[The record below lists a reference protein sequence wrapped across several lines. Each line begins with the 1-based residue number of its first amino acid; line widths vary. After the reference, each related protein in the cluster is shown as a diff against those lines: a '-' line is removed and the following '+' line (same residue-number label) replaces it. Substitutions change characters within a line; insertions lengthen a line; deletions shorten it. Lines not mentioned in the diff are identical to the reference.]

1 MASRIVLLTIA
12 VLGVHRAPG
21 LATDLPGSVPA
32 FDALAACHEAVRG
45 SDSERHALLDRGL
58 ALAERAT
65 ATDDGDAA
73 AHFAVFCNLG
83 RRVQLD
89 GLHLWQLGTVHRLRR
104 EIDRTLELAPSA
116 TQALVA
122 KAAFLLELPR
132 LFGGD
137 PAAAEEVA
145 RRAVASDPA
154 SRPAH
159 LILARTLAARGAPEE
174 ARRELAVALP
184 SDDGSADD
192 ARTLLATLGDP

>member
-12 VLGVHRAPG
+12 VLGAHRAPG
-21 LATDLPGSVPA
+21 LATDLPGSAVA
-32 FDALAACHEAVRG
+32 LGALAACHEAARG
-45 SDSERHALLDRGL
+45 VDVERHALLDRGL

-65 ATDDGDAA
+65 ASDDADAA

-83 RRVQLD
+83 RRIQLD
-89 GLHLWQLGTVHRLRR
+89 GLHVWQLGTVHRLRR
-104 EIDRTLELAPSA
+104 ELDRTLELAPSA
-116 TQALVA
+116 TAALVA

-154 SRPAH
+154 SPAAH
-159 LILARTLAARGAPEE
+159 LVLARTLAARGAPGE
-174 ARRELAVALP
+174 ARHELAYALG
-184 SDDGSADD
+184 SDDGDE